1 MFSSF
6 TPDLSHFAHHHL
18 PQAIT
23 TGFPFPHTMMH
34 LLLPLAIVMF
44 VLSYAHDFF
53 NHGHWLSRSRIFI
66 SLGLA
71 ILFVIA
77 ILFAALLPTAWQ
89 TLTVYFVLYVVTFL
103 MIKKTDETMFPQ
115 MPHAHF
121 QKILII
127 LMVTTL
133 ILDIGGLYT
142 HVTYWGA
149 HINFSIGKHSFSL
162 LSLFNTIYWFIF
174 YLLIFYGL
182 SQIAKLKI
190 NHALLIDAHGKMV
203 SYNLVKLL
211 LLILFIILILP
222 LLGINLT
229 TFTVLGGA
237 LAAGIG
243 LGLQNILNNYICGL
257 IIMLD
262 KSLRINQLV
271 TLDQFTGYITEINA
285 RFVKLTSFAG
295 EEALVPNV
303 KMITNMVVNS
313 TKASLHNVRQ
323 EFFLV
328 IIHESNLQEAIQ
340 IIKGAVQS
348 QACYTSQSETVI
360 TVHEITTQ
368 GIHMRCVYW
377 ILNPPNLAAEIHSK
391 VLLKIKSDFER
402 VGIRF
407 AKSTF

>member
-1 MFSSF
+1 MAIMFSSF
-6 TPDLSHFAHHHL
+6 ILYLSHFVHHHPL
-18 PQAIT
+18 SQAIT
-23 TGFPFPHTMMH
+23 AGFLFPHTILH

-44 VLSYAHDFF
+44 VLSYTYDFF
-53 NHGHWLSRSRIFI
+53 NHGYRLSRSHILI
-66 SLGLA
+66 LLKLA
-71 ILFVIA
+71 LLFAIA
-77 ILFAALLPTAWQ
+77 ILFAALLPIDWRTFA
-89 TLTVYFVLYVVTFL
+89 VYFVLYILTFL
-103 MIKKTDETMFPQ
+103 MIKKTDKTMFPA

-121 QKILII
+121 QKILIM
-127 LMVTTL
+127 LMASTL
-133 ILDIGGLYT
+133 ILDIGGFYT
-142 HVTYWGA
+142 HIIYWGTY
-149 HINFSIGKHSFSL
+149 IDFSIGKLSFSL

-190 NHALLIDAHGKMV
+190 NRSLLIDAHGKMV

-211 LLILFIILILP
+211 LLILFIIIILP

-243 LGLQNILNNYICGL
+243 LGLKNILNNYICGL

-271 TLDQFTGYITEINA
+271 TLDQFTGYITQINA

-295 EEALVPNV
+295 EEALIPNV
-303 KMITNMVVNS
+303 KMITNVVVNK
-313 TKASLHNVRQ
+313 TKASLHHVRQ

-348 QACYTSQSETVI
+348 QACYTNQSEAVV

-368 GIHMRCVYW
+368 GIHIRCVY
-377 ILNPPNLAAEIHSK
+377 
-391 VLLKIKSDFER
+391 
-402 VGIRF
+402 
-407 AKSTF
+407 

>member
-89 TLTVYFVLYVVTFL
+89 TLAVYFVLYVVTFL

-174 YLLIFYGL
+174 YLLI
-182 SQIAKLKI
+182 
-190 NHALLIDAHGKMV
+190 
-203 SYNLVKLL
+203 
-211 LLILFIILILP
+211 
-222 LLGINLT
+222 
-229 TFTVLGGA
+229 
-237 LAAGIG
+237 
-243 LGLQNILNNYICGL
+243 C
-257 IIMLD
+257 
-262 KSLRINQLV
+262 
-271 TLDQFTGYITEINA
+271 
-285 RFVKLTSFAG
+285 
-295 EEALVPNV
+295 
-303 KMITNMVVNS
+303 
-313 TKASLHNVRQ
+313 
-323 EFFLV
+323 
-328 IIHESNLQEAIQ
+328 
-340 IIKGAVQS
+340 
-348 QACYTSQSETVI
+348 
-360 TVHEITTQ
+360 
-368 GIHMRCVYW
+368 
-377 ILNPPNLAAEIHSK
+377 
-391 VLLKIKSDFER
+391 
-402 VGIRF
+402 
-407 AKSTF
+407 